1 MELDSKRDFAPPTI
15 LLRLLLCPWMWG
27 IFFGGIQHSPV
38 DGCSAVSCKVEV
50 LAGEDERM
58 SFFSAVFSLQE
69 TANVGEE
76 A

>member
-1 MELDSKRDFAPPTI
+1 MGFDSKCNFAPHTGF
-15 LLRLLLCPWMWG
+15 LGLLLCPWMWG